1 VRLEDVFDYYKLK
14 QIAYNPYEVLRFRK
28 VKDKNKHLTVKFI
41 DGYKIFIQGGT
52 DQYHT
57 FHRVF
62 LRDEYQ
68 INQCAQKK
76 MKCVVDLGA
85 NVGYFST
92 RMAALA
98 EKVICY
104 EPIASNVEKIKMNR
118 DGRQNIYI
126 MNKAIAGKRGFI
138 NLFKPT
144 VDGCC
149 GRYSMIFNDNSKSEN
164 EFESVQCIT
173 LDELFDQHKIGKCDL
188 IKMDIEGAEYE
199 TLYSASEETFKRIDR
214 IVGEYHHF
222 DKVNKENT
230 IQSLKRY
237 LIKKG
242 YRVLALPK
250 RRKGNIGLFF
260 CERH

>member
-1 VRLEDVFDYYKLK
+1 MRLEDVFDYFKLK
-14 QIAYNPYEVLRFRK
+14 QIAYNPYEVVRFRK
-28 VKDKNKHLTVKFI
+28 VKDENRLLTVKLK
-41 DGYKIFIQGGT
+41 DGYKMFVQGGT

-68 INQCAQKK
+68 INQCEDKK
-76 MKCVVDLGA
+76 MECVIDLEA
-85 NVGYFST
+85 NVGYLSI
-92 RMAALA
+92 RMARLA
-98 EKVICY
+98 ERVISC
-104 EPIASNVEKIKMNR
+104 EAIKANVEKLVMNR
-118 DGRQNIYI
+118 DGRQNIHI

-149 GRYSMIFNDNSKSEN
+149 GRYSMIFNDNSKNEN
-164 EFESVQCIT
+164 AFESVQCIT
-173 LDELFDQHKIGKCDL
+173 LDELFDEHKIGKCDL
-188 IKMDIEGAEYE
+188 VKMDIEGAEYE
-199 TLYSASEETFKRIDR
+199 TLYNASDETLKRIDR

-250 RRKGNIGLFF
+250 KRKGNIGLFF